1 MFSGT
6 VFTENCR
13 KFQKYLW
20 REVSA
25 VFEDDYRYEDEEYHA
40 DDFEYIYYQVATLL
54 LPSTNHF
61 PFSSSKR

>member
-6 VFTENCR
+6 VFKENCR

-40 DDFEYIYYQVATLL
+40 DDFGYIDDDEEE
-54 LPSTNHF
+54 N
-61 PFSSSKR
+61 

>member
-6 VFTENCR
+6 VFAENCR

-40 DDFEYIYYQVATLL
+40 DDFEYIDDDEEENENALWDDEDAADA
-54 LPSTNHF
+54 
-61 PFSSSKR
+61 